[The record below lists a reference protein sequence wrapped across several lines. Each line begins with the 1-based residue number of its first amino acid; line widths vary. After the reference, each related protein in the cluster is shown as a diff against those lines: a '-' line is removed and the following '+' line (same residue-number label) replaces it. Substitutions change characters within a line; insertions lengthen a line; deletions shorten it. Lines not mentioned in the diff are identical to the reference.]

1 MTTIPLVAAAA
12 PRALTLVKL
21 SATITSKNQNV
32 PVLKADED
40 GFRVGDDYET
50 PFIAWADLE
59 DFAELIRMAQE
70 LKARMA
76 PHRGK

>member
-1 MTTIPLVAAAA
+1 MTTIPLAAAAA

-32 PVLKADED
+32 PVLHADED
-40 GFRVGDDYET
+40 GFRVGDDYGA
-50 PFIAWADLE
+50 PFVSWDALD
-59 DFAELIRMAQE
+59 DFAELVRMAQE